1 MKSQMDFSEVYS
13 RELSKSHF
21 TIFHLFLCTCNHM
34 CSSVITLSF
43 EFLKKTSSRTRELH
57 IARRDLG
64 RYKESKR
71 AAESV
76 SAQAESELSNA
87 KKTVKELSLLIEKSN
102 SKAKVQTQDIEKL
115 NKSRRREEWALAV
128 ENTESSQYAEV
139 MRELEFVKQEL
150 SKLKLNMAHVL
161 EEKSRTEKEVEA
173 SSSKMFS
180 YLNSAQALKKE
191 IEKANEEQVLVEVA
205 RIEALKEFREI
216 EAQRVKEVDEFSA
229 ALEETK
235 QKMNGRV
242 EEIDQSKEL
251 ETKLAVTLSDI
262 DVLQSELVKQM
273 DKKVQRNDSLNR
285 GSFREGEELG
295 ASPLLQP
302 VIEELEAA
310 KKELAL
316 VREEGF
322 QFMASMDIIRNELKH
337 VTKETIRYKKT
348 DEKSDLT
355 VHNLNSKLL
364 RANTKLEAVSAGEEK
379 AKSILSNLSLTLEQL
394 KTEAET
400 AEKEK
405 EFFTAETATIKA
417 EILRT
422 ESEIDITEERLQV
435 AMRELDVVKSLEAV
449 ALENLRTLTEN
460 TMSARASAS
469 QHSSKITISKFEY
482 EYLTRRAGGAGEIAD
497 KKVAAAHAW
506 IEALKASEKEI
517 LIKTELAQR
526 NIREMRLEEETEA
539 SRTQK
544 SLSAK
549 RIVEGGLQN
558 WRQKREKNVENAEAE
573 NLQFPLPRKTTKGNG
588 NMTPS
593 RGAKFQKSA
602 SPAARRAASP
612 ATRHINSFTIKKKK
626 VMPNLAK
633 LFSGKRIDGIGKL
646 SEVR

>member
-1 MKSQMDFSEVYS
+1 MKPQMDFSE
-13 RELSKSHF
+13 
-21 TIFHLFLCTCNHM
+21 
-34 CSSVITLSF
+34 
-43 EFLKKTSSRTRELH
+43 TSSRTRELH

-64 RYKESKR
+64 RYKESKK

-87 KKTVKELSLLIEKSN
+87 KKTVKDLSLLIEKSN
-102 SKAKVQTQDIEKL
+102 SKAKAQMQDIEML
-115 NKSRRREEWALAV
+115 NKSRRREERALAV
-128 ENTESSQYAEV
+128 RNIESYQYAEV

-150 SKLKLNMAHVL
+150 SKLKLDMAHVL

-180 YLNSAQALKKE
+180 YLSSAQALSKE

-216 EAQRVKEVDEFSA
+216 EAQRVKEVTEFSA

-235 QKMNGRV
+235 QKMKDRI

-251 ETKLAVTLSDI
+251 ETKLAVTLSDV

-285 GSFREGEELG
+285 GSFREEEELG
-295 ASPLLQP
+295 ASP

-337 VTKETIRYKKT
+337 VTKETFRFKKT
-348 DEKSDLT
+348 GEKSDLT
-355 VHNLNSKLL
+355 VQNLNSKLL
-364 RANTKLEAVSAGEEK
+364 RANTKLEAVSAAEEK
-379 AKSILSNLSLTLEQL
+379 AKSILSNLSLTLEQF
-394 KTEAET
+394 KREAET

-405 EFFTAETATIKA
+405 EFFTAETATTKA
-417 EILRT
+417 EILKT
-422 ESEIDITEERLQV
+422 ESEIDITEERLRV
-435 AMRELDVVKSLEAV
+435 AMRELDVMKSLEAV
-449 ALENLRTLTEN
+449 ALENLRTLIEN
-460 TMSARASAS
+460 TMSARVSAS
-469 QHSSKITISKFEY
+469 QHSSKIIISKFEY

-526 NIREMRLEEETEA
+526 KIREMRLEEETEA

-558 WRQKREKNVENAEAE
+558 WRQKSEKNVENAEAE
-573 NLQFPLPRKTTKGNG
+573 NLQCPLPGKTMKGND
-588 NMTPS
+588 NMIPS
-593 RGAKFQKSA
+593 RGARFQKSA

-612 ATRHINSFTIKKKK
+612 ATQHINSFTIKKKK
-626 VMPNLAK
+626 VKPNLAK
-633 LFSGKRIDGIGKL
+633 LFSGKRID
-646 SEVR
+646 RDR